1 MLRITADLIVNS
13 RAFYNPMKERQIDL
27 RGNRVLVIENL
38 GAMEDQFDV
47 LDLSDNEVKK
57 LSNFPVMRRLK
68 TALFS
73 NNHISTIDA
82 SISTQLLSL
91 QYLMLTNNR
100 ITDLGQI
107 DHLSGFAQLQ
117 HLSLVDNPVTRRPNY
132 RLYTIHKLPS
142 VKVLDF
148 RKVKQKERQEAAELF
163 ASKDGMEIED
173 QVVAAKTAPP
183 KKKQGPTPEQLE
195 AFRLAI
201 ANASSPEEL
210 DKLER
215 MGRAGV
221 FDLKAFQSS

>member
-1 MLRITADLIVNS
+1 
-13 RAFYNPMKERQIDL
+13 MKERQLDL

-68 TALFS
+68 TVLLN
-73 NNHISTIDA
+73 NNHISTLDA
-82 SISTQLLSL
+82 SVSKQLLSL
-91 QYLMLTNNR
+91 QYLILTNNR
-100 ITDLGQI
+100 ITDLGQL
-107 DHLSGFAQLQ
+107 DHLSGFSNLQ

-132 RLYTIHKLPS
+132 RLYAIHKLPS
-142 VKVLDF
+142 VRILDF
-148 RKVKQKERQEAAELF
+148 RKVKQSERTAAAELF
-163 ASKDGMEIED
+163 ASEHGMEIEE
-173 QVVAAKTAPP
+173 QVVAAKKAAPA
-183 KKKQGPTPEQLE
+183 KKKGPTPEQLE
-195 AFRLAI
+195 AFRNAI

-221 FDLKAFQSS
+221 FDLKALQAK